1 MIDRMDRVSEAIK
14 REISLILQ
22 EKIKDP
28 RISGLSITKVE
39 VSRDLRTAKAYF
51 LKFSDEHEI
60 QVIEKILKRA
70 ASFIRS
76 ELAGRAKM
84 KFTPKLTFLEDKEE
98 EAEENIE
105 RTFDVIEKEHEK
117 TDESGEGTENE

>member
-105 RTFDVIEKEHEK
+105 RTFD
-117 TDESGEGTENE
+117 